1 MPEFR
6 DFIPNQ
12 RIRPSLALSPD
23 GTTVAFSSN
32 AGGNFDLWGLSVA
45 TGQARQLTELADQ
58 AVQQI
63 AWAPDGKSLV
73 FSADRQG
80 DEQFRLYRIEADG
93 TNLAEISSGPDCQ
106 RILAATPFDGAGRYL
121 AYAANDRDETVQD
134 LIVRDLAEDVERRIT
149 PPSGVGFEPAG
160 ISPDGKW
167 LLTASFRSNT
177 DVGIYLID
185 LESGGDPVCVTAEY
199 GEGVFEPGPWMAD
212 SSGFYLLTDLW
223 GEFAAAARYRLDGTL
238 EPIAQHD
245 WDVEIIDAVSDVLV
259 WSVNEAGRSTLHAL
273 QDGSAVELPGIPS
286 GVITSL
292 ALAPDGQS
300 AVVLINAATRPVEI
314 ALLDRE
320 SGFRYLTDGRPPA
333 LHVVEPVAPESLTYP
348 TSGGRHVQGFL
359 YRPHRPGPHP
369 VLLSIH
375 GGPEDQERPRYV
387 FSGLYQHLLDQGI
400 AVFAPNI
407 AGSTGYGSA
416 HQKLIYRDWGG
427 VDLDDLD
434 HAVRYL
440 QTTADLDTG
449 RMAAMGAS
457 YGGFAALSCLS
468 RLPYRWAAGV
478 SLCGPTNLVTLAE
491 ACPPTWKNFV
501 VTVLGDPEKDADYL
515 TERSPVTHADAIAAP
530 LLVLQG
536 ARDPRVPRAES
547 DQLVKHLRDR
557 GVHVT
562 YEVFADEGHG
572 FSQRKNELRAYEEIA
587 EFLVRHLMAMG

>member
-1 MPEFR
+1 MPKFR
-6 DFIPNQ
+6 DFVPHQ

-23 GTTVAFSSN
+23 GSTVAYSSN
-32 AGGNFDLWGLSVA
+32 AGGNFDLWVLSIG
-45 TGQARQLTELADQ
+45 TREARQLTELVDQ
-58 AVQQI
+58 AVRQI
-63 AWAPDGKSLV
+63 AWVPDGKSLV

-80 DEQFRLYRIEADG
+80 DEQFRLYRVDIDG
-93 TNLAEISSGPDCQ
+93 TGLTEISSGRDCQ
-106 RILAATPFDGAGRYL
+106 RLLATAPFDAAGRYL

-134 LIVRDLAEDVERRIT
+134 LIVRDLADDTERRIV
-149 PPSGVGFEPAG
+149 PPPEVGFEPAG

-167 LLTASFRSNT
+167 LLTAGFRSNT

-185 LESGGDPVCVTAEY
+185 LETDGEPVCVTAEY

-223 GEFAAAARYRLDGTL
+223 GEFTAAARYHLDGTL
-238 EPIAQHD
+238 EPVAHHE
-245 WDVEIIDAVSDVLV
+245 WDVELLDATGDTIA
-259 WSVNEAGRSTLHAL
+259 WSVNAAGRSTLHAL
-273 QDGSAVELPGIPS
+273 QAHSAIDLPETPP
-286 GVITSL
+286 GVVTSL
-292 ALAPDGQS
+292 TLAPHGQA
-300 AVVLINAATRPVEI
+300 AVVLIDAATRPVEI
-314 ALLDRE
+314 AVLDQKR
-320 SGFRYLTDGRPPA
+320 GFRYLTDGRPPA
-333 LHVVEPVAPESLTYP
+333 LHVVEPVAPESITYP
-348 TSGGRHVQGFL
+348 AAVGRQVQGLL
-359 YRPHRPGPHP
+359 YRPHREGPHP

-375 GGPEDQERPRYV
+375 GGPEEQERPRYA

-440 QTTADLDTG
+440 QAATDLDTG

-468 RLPYRWAAGV
+468 RLPYQWAAGV

-491 ACPPTWKNFV
+491 ACPPTWKTFV
-501 VTVLGDPEKDADYL
+501 ATVLGDPEKDTKYL
-515 TERSPVTHADAIAAP
+515 TERSPVTYADAIEAP
-530 LLVLQG
+530 LLILQG

-547 DQLVKHLRDR
+547 DQLVERLRDR
-557 GVHVT
+557 GVHVA
-562 YEVFADEGHG
+562 YEVFDDEGHG
-572 FSQRKNELRAYEEIA
+572 FSRRKNELRAYEDIA
-587 EFLVRHLMAMG
+587 QFLTRHLLFRG